1 MSAALRR
8 TPAMVDVL
16 GCLLD
21 ADEAVWGLNVSVTTG
36 RPTGTVYPL
45 LVRLE
50 QAALVTSD
58 WEAANDR
65 PGPRRRLYALTP
77 EGQDW
82 AGRVCTEAKPARS
95 GQSVTRVV
103 VA

>member
-1 MSAALRR
+1 
-8 TPAMVDVL
+8 MVDVL
-16 GCLLD
+16 GCLLH
-21 ADEAVWGLNVSVTTG
+21 ADEAIWGLNISASTG

-58 WEAANDR
+58 WEPANDR

-77 EGQDW
+77 AGQDW
-82 AGRVCTEAKPARS
+82 ARTLCAAARTARS
-95 GQSVTRVV
+95 GYPAGRVV
-103 VA
+103 LA

>member
-1 MSAALRR
+1 MSASLRR

-16 GCLLD
+16 RCLLG
-21 ADEAVWGLNVSVTTG
+21 ADEAIWGLSISAETG

-45 LVRLE
+45 LARLE
-50 QAALVTSD
+50 KAYVVTSD

-77 EGQDW
+77 AGQDW
-82 AGRVCTEAKPARS
+82 AGKLCAAATHARS
-95 GQSVTRVV
+95 GYPAMRVV

>member
-1 MSAALRR
+1 
-8 TPAMVDVL
+8 MVDVL
-16 GCLLD
+16 SCLLG
-21 ADEAVWGLNVSVTTG
+21 AGEAIWGLSISAATG

-50 QAALVTSD
+50 QASLVTSH
-58 WEAANDR
+58 WEATNDR

-77 EGQDW
+77 AGKDW
-82 AGRVCTEAKPARS
+82 ATDLCASAEPARS
-95 GQSVTRVV
+95 TRPSMRVV

>member
-1 MSAALRR
+1 
-8 TPAMVDVL
+8 MVDVL
-16 GCLLD
+16 GCLL
-21 ADEAVWGLNVSVTTG
+21 EAPEAIWGLSISAKTG

-50 QAALVTSD
+50 QASLIRSD

-65 PGPRRRLYALTP
+65 PGPRRRLYALTA
-77 EGQDW
+77 
-82 AGRVCTEAKPARS
+82 AGRDLASNVCAAATPHLAS
-95 GQSVTRVV
+95 SVRRVV

>member
-1 MSAALRR
+1 MGSSLRR

-16 GCLLD
+16 GCLLGS
-21 ADEAVWGLNVSVTTG
+21 DETIWGLSISAATG

-50 QAALVTSD
+50 QAALVTSE

-65 PGPRRRLYALTP
+65 PGPRRRLYALTSQ
-77 EGQDW
+77 GQDW
-82 AGRVCTEAKPARS
+82 AASLCTTATPTRHGHRAM
-95 GQSVTRVV
+95 RVV

>member
-1 MSAALRR
+1 MSGSLRR

-16 GCLLD
+16 GCLLG
-21 ADEAVWGLNVSVTTG
+21 AGEATWGLSISAATG

-50 QAALVTSD
+50 QASFVTSD

-65 PGPRRRLYALTP
+65 PGPRRRFYVLTP
-77 EGQDW
+77 AGRDW
-82 AGRVCTEAKPARS
+82 ASGMCAAAQPVRNRRPALRA
-95 GQSVTRVV
+95 V

>member
-1 MSAALRR
+1 MSSSLRR

-16 GCLLD
+16 RCLLD
-21 ADEAVWGLNVSVTTG
+21 ADDAIWGLSISAETG

-50 QAALVTSD
+50 QAGMVTSD

-82 AGRVCTEAKPARS
+82 AGRLCTEAKPARR
-95 GQSVTRVV
+95 GHAALRVV

>member
-1 MSAALRR
+1 MSATLRR

-16 GCLLD
+16 RCLLGG
-21 ADEAVWGLNVSVTTG
+21 DEAIWGLSISAETG

-50 QAALVTSD
+50 KASVVTSS

-65 PGPRRRLYALTP
+65 PGPRRRLYELTP
-77 EGQDW
+77 AGQDW
-82 AGRVCTEAKPARS
+82 AVKLCAAATPARS
-95 GQSVTRVV
+95 GHPAMRVV

>member
-1 MSAALRR
+1 MSASLRR

-16 GCLLD
+16 GCLLG
-21 ADEAVWGLNVSVTTG
+21 AEEAIWGLNISAATG

-50 QAALVTSD
+50 QASLVASD

-77 EGQDW
+77 AGHDW
-82 AGRVCTEAKPARS
+82 ASKLCTAAQPTRSSRPAS
-95 GQSVTRVV
+95 RVV

>member
-16 GCLLD
+16 ACLLD
-21 ADEAVWGLNVSVTTG
+21 AGEAIWGLNISAKTG

-50 QAALVTSD
+50 QVGLVTSD
-58 WEAANDR
+58 WESANDR
-65 PGPRRRLYALTP
+65 PGPRRRLYTLTDT
-77 EGQDW
+77 GQPW
-82 AGRVCTEAKPARS
+82 ARELCTEATPAR
-95 GQSVTRVV
+95 GGRLAARVV

>member
-1 MSAALRR
+1 MSASLRR

-21 ADEAVWGLNVSVTTG
+21 ADEPIWGLNVSVTTG

-50 QAALVTSD
+50 EASLVTSV

-65 PGPRRRLYALTP
+65 PGPRRRLYELTP
-77 EGQDW
+77 AGRDW
-82 AGRVCTEAKPARS
+82 AGTLCASPAPRTSHPAR
-95 GQSVTRVV
+95 RLV

>member
-1 MSAALRR
+1 
-8 TPAMVDVL
+8 MVDVL
-16 GCLLD
+16 GCLLG
-21 ADEAVWGLNVSVTTG
+21 ADEAIWGLNISASTG

-50 QAALVTSD
+50 QESLVKSG

-77 EGQDW
+77 AGQDW
-82 AGRVCTEAKPARS
+82 AGKLCTAATPARS
-95 GQSVTRVV
+95 GRPAIRVV

>member
-1 MSAALRR
+1 MSASLRR

-16 GCLLD
+16 ACLLD
-21 ADEAVWGLNVSVTTG
+21 TEEAIWGLSISAKTG

-50 QAALVTSD
+50 QASLVRSA
-58 WEAANDR
+58 WEPANDR
-65 PGPRRRLYALTP
+65 PGPRRRLYSLTDS
-77 EGQDW
+77 GQPW
-82 AGRVCTEAKPARS
+82 AHDLCTEATSAHPGRLAA
-95 GQSVTRVV
+95 RVV

>member
-1 MSAALRR
+1 MSASLRR

-16 GCLLD
+16 GCLLG
-21 ADEAVWGLNVSVTTG
+21 ADEAIWGLNISAATG

-50 QAALVTSD
+50 QASLVTSD

-77 EGQDW
+77 AGQDW
-82 AGRVCTEAKPARS
+82 ASRLCTAAKPARS
-95 GQSVTRVV
+95 SRPATRVV

>member
-1 MSAALRR
+1 MSATLRR

-16 GCLLD
+16 GCLLR
-21 ADEAVWGLNVSVTTG
+21 ADEAIWGLNISASTG

-50 QAALVTSD
+50 QASLVTSS

-77 EGQDW
+77 SGQDW
-82 AGRVCTEAKPARS
+82 AERLCTAAAPARS
-95 GQSVTRVV
+95 GHPAMRVV

>member
-1 MSAALRR
+1 
-8 TPAMVDVL
+8 MVDVL
-16 GCLLD
+16 GALLES
-21 ADEAVWGLNVSVTTG
+21 DEAVWGLNVSVATG

-58 WEAANDR
+58 WEAANER

-82 AGRVCTEAKPARS
+82 ADRLCAEAKPARS
-95 GQSVTRVV
+95 GHAAQRPVL
-103 VA
+103 A

>member
-8 TPAMVDVL
+8 TPAMVDVV

-21 ADEAVWGLNVSVTTG
+21 AEEAIWGLNISAKTG

-50 QAALVTSD
+50 QASLARSA
-58 WEAANDR
+58 WEPANDR
-65 PGPRRRLYALTP
+65 PGPRRRLYSLTDT
-77 EGQDW
+77 GQQW
-82 AGRVCTEAKPARS
+82 ARRLCTVAAPARGDRFLS
-95 GQSVTRVV
+95 RAV

>member
-16 GCLLD
+16 GCLLV
-21 ADEAVWGLNVSVTTG
+21 ADEAIWGLSISASTG

-50 QAALVTSD
+50 QAFLVASD
-58 WEAANDR
+58 WEPANDR

-77 EGQDW
+77 QGYDW
-82 AGRVCTEAKPARS
+82 AEKLCAPKPARS
-95 GQSVTRVV
+95 ARSVTQVV

>member
-1 MSAALRR
+1 MSASLRR

-16 GCLLD
+16 GCLLG
-21 ADEAVWGLNVSVTTG
+21 ADEAIWGLNISAATG

-50 QAALVTSD
+50 QASLVTSD

-77 EGQDW
+77 AGQDW
-82 AGRVCTEAKPARS
+82 ASRLCTATKQARS
-95 GQSVTRVV
+95 SRPAMRVV

>member
-1 MSAALRR
+1 
-8 TPAMVDVL
+8 MVDVL

-21 ADEAVWGLNVSVTTG
+21 DTEPIWGLSVCAATG

-45 LVRLE
+45 LIRLE
-50 QAALVTSD
+50 QASLVRSA

-77 EGQDW
+77 VGRDW
-82 AGRVCTEAKPARS
+82 ANTVCAAATPHRGSPAM
-95 GQSVTRVV
+95 RVV

>member
-1 MSAALRR
+1 MSTALRR

-21 ADEAVWGLNVSVTTG
+21 ADEAIWGLNISASTG

-58 WEAANDR
+58 WEPANDR

-77 EGQDW
+77 GGQDW
-82 AGRVCTEAKPARS
+82 AGRLCAAKPSRS
-95 GQSVTRVV
+95 GHLSGRVV

>member
-1 MSAALRR
+1 
-8 TPAMVDVL
+8 MVDVL
-16 GCLLD
+16 GALLD
-21 ADEAVWGLNVSVTTG
+21 ADEAVWGLNVSVATG

-82 AGRVCTEAKPARS
+82 AGRLCTRAKPALS
-95 GQSVTRVV
+95 GHAAQRVV
-103 VA
+103 LA

>member
-1 MSAALRR
+1 
-8 TPAMVDVL
+8 MVDVL
-16 GCLLD
+16 GALLD
-21 ADEAVWGLNVSVTTG
+21 ADEAIWGLSISAATG

-77 EGQDW
+77 QGQDW
-82 AGRVCTEAKPARS
+82 AGKVCTAATTART
-95 GQSVTRVV
+95 GHHALRVV
-103 VA
+103 PA

>member
-21 ADEAVWGLNVSVTTG
+21 ADEAIWGLNISASTG

-58 WEAANDR
+58 WEPANDR

-77 EGQDW
+77 GGQDW
-82 AGRVCTEAKPARS
+82 AGKLCAAAKTSRTGHPS
-95 GQSVTRVV
+95 GRVV

>member
-1 MSAALRR
+1 MSASLRR

-16 GCLLD
+16 GCLLG
-21 ADEAVWGLNVSVTTG
+21 ADEAIWGLNISAATG

-50 QAALVTSD
+50 QASLVTSD

-77 EGQDW
+77 AGQDW
-82 AGRVCTEAKPARS
+82 ASRLCTAAQPARIS
-95 GQSVTRVV
+95 RPAMRVV

>member
-1 MSAALRR
+1 MSAKLRR

-21 ADEAVWGLNVSVTTG
+21 ADLPVWGLNISAATG

-50 QAALVTSD
+50 EAALVMST
-58 WEAANDR
+58 WEDANDR

-77 EGQDW
+77 
-82 AGRVCTEAKPARS
+82 AGRSWAVKVCSEARQTAAARPKPRA
-95 GQSVTRVV
+95 VE
-103 VA
+103 A

>member
-1 MSAALRR
+1 MSGSLRR

-16 GCLLD
+16 GCLLGP
-21 ADEAVWGLNVSVTTG
+21 DEAIWGLNISAATG

-50 QAALVTSD
+50 QALLVRSV
-58 WEAANDR
+58 WEAGNDR

-77 EGQDW
+77 
-82 AGRVCTEAKPARS
+82 AGREWAIKLCTVATPARS
-95 GQSVTRVV
+95 GHPAMRVV

>member
-1 MSAALRR
+1 MSETLRR

-16 GCLLD
+16 GCLLGAED
-21 ADEAVWGLNVSVTTG
+21 AIWGLSISAATG

-50 QAALVTSD
+50 QASLVSSD
-58 WEAANDR
+58 WEADNER
-65 PGPRRRLYALTP
+65 PGPRRRLYVLTP

-82 AGRVCTEAKPARS
+82 AGTVCAGTKPARS
-95 GQSVTRVV
+95 AHLATRVV

>member
-1 MSAALRR
+1 MSATLRR

-21 ADEAVWGLNVSVTTG
+21 TGAPIWGLNISASTG

-58 WEAANDR
+58 WEPANDR

-77 EGQDW
+77 EGHDW
-82 AGRVCTEAKPARS
+82 AGRLCAPKPARS
-95 GQSVTRVV
+95 GRSVTRVV

>member
-1 MSAALRR
+1 
-8 TPAMVDVL
+8 MVDVL
-16 GCLLD
+16 DCLL
-21 ADEAVWGLNVSVTTG
+21 AAEEAIWGLNISASTG

-50 QAALVTSD
+50 QASLVTSD

-82 AGRVCTEAKPARS
+82 AGRLCTKAKPARS
-95 GQSVTRVV
+95 GHTALRTV

>member
-1 MSAALRR
+1 
-8 TPAMVDVL
+8 MVDVL
-16 GCLLD
+16 GCLLGTN
-21 ADEAVWGLNVSVTTG
+21 EAIWGLNISAATG

-50 QAALVTSD
+50 QASLVTSD

-65 PGPRRRLYALTP
+65 PGPRRRLYTLTP
-77 EGQDW
+77 AGQDW
-82 AGRVCTEAKPARS
+82 AGKLCTVATPARS
-95 GQSVTRVV
+95 GRPAMRVV